1 MGFQSH
7 HAPQVWRAKLKSSQL
22 VAVKKVGP
30 NWTVQPT
37 KGDELGS
44 YGNYGTVVMVVA
56 VVVVVVVVGEC
67 IINYHLFDPFCR
79 EKTCLVRDVSC

>member
-1 MGFQSH
+1 MSW
-7 HAPQVWRAKLKSSQL
+7 V
-22 VAVKKVGP
+22 VMVIM
-30 NWTVQPT
+30 
-37 KGDELGS
+37 
-44 YGNYGTVVMVVA
+44 VVMVVA